1 MVNFEPMYSS
11 NYHYDDLISP
21 LIFSCLPGIII
32 CELIPLIHKLNLN
45 YLNILILP
53 ILTFLL
59 FLSKPSPL
67 KQIWMQPLT
76 SLHTELNDD
85 LNNLVSRFK
94 TNKIYLQSPLFVHIN
109 KQSTQDFKFCSERKK
124 FKENTLIT
132 LAPNAGL
139 SHFNINDLDQ
149 CLSDLKS
156 DENLQEISG
165 FKHLSIFQVK
175 DNY

>member
-1 MVNFEPMYSS
+1 M
-11 NYHYDDLISP
+11 
-21 LIFSCLPGIII
+21 
-32 CELIPLIHKLNLN
+32 
-45 YLNILILP
+45 
-53 ILTFLL
+53 
-59 FLSKPSPL
+59 
-67 KQIWMQPLT
+67 
-76 SLHTELNDD
+76 
-85 LNNLVSRFK
+85 
-94 TNKIYLQSPLFVHIN
+94 KIQ
-109 KQSTQDFKFCSERKK
+109 K